1 MAMGLNPETLA
12 SLLQLFVA
20 VPLLSAGLLI
30 MLRKVQWLQNLVL
43 ALVLLA
49 AFAASVS
56 LIFATENGEVFA
68 HGTGG
73 WQPGVAIPFAV
84 DMFSALML
92 TITSL
97 LALVC
102 VWFAA
107 ASGYSNEPLF
117 APLILVLMTGV
128 YGTLL
133 TADIFNFFV
142 FIEVML
148 LPSYALYALTIRKQG
163 GSLRVAGLRLYIAAN
178 LFASTLLLV
187 SAGLIYATAGAVNL
201 GQLAGAA
208 KEDPAVAI
216 AGGLALL
223 SMMIKASVVPAHSWL
238 SRSYPYTSPAI
249 TTLFSGLHT
258 KVAIYAIYRWYAVIF
273 DGDQR
278 WLCIGVVLF
287 SLTMLIGVLGAVGE
301 NTTREILTFHMVS
314 HIGYILLG
322 VAMFTELGM
331 TAGIFYLIHHMVV
344 KTSLFMSTGAIEV
357 KYGTGQLGK
366 VTNMVKREPVL
377 AVAFFAAALS
387 LVGIPPF
394 SGFVAKFGL
403 MLGAWEAHEY
413 FAMIMMVVVSLL
425 TLIAM
430 LKIWSGVFWGDSS
443 QPAPDPAAGQDP
455 DGPGG
460 TLGGGVAIY
469 PDTTAD
475 MSADASHEAAEEQ
488 SNIAVASRRVTDG
501 AEFKDSHRVGGWLT
515 APAVLLALLSLA
527 IGVGAEVL
535 MQWSEVAANGLLD
548 TTNYLEAVNNH

>member
-1 MAMGLNPETLA
+1 MDFGISHETLA
-12 SLLQLFVA
+12 SLLQLYVA
-20 VPLLSAGLLI
+20 IPLVAAGLLTA
-30 MLRKVQWLQNLVL
+30 LRKVQWLQDVVL
-43 ALVLLA
+43 SVVLLA
-49 AFAASVS
+49 ALGGAGA
-56 LIFATENGEVFA
+56 LIAITSDGDVLA

-73 WQPGVAIPFAV
+73 WAPGVAIPFAA

-92 TITSL
+92 TIVSV
-97 LALVC
+97 LALAC
-102 VWFAA
+102 VWFAT
-107 ASGYSNEPLF
+107 ASGYSREPFF
-117 APLILVLMTGV
+117 APFILVLMTGV
-128 YGTLL
+128 FGTLL

-148 LPSYALYALTIRKQG
+148 LPSYGLYAMTIHRRG
-163 GSLRVAGLRLYIAAN
+163 GSLRVAGLRLYIGAN

-216 AGGLALL
+216 ASGLALL
-223 SMMIKASVVPAHSWL
+223 SMMIKASVVPTHSWL

-258 KVAIYAIYRWYAVIF
+258 KVAIYAIYRWYAVLF
-273 DGDQR
+273 DGDSR
-278 WLCIGVVLF
+278 WLWIGIVLF

-357 KYGTGQLGK
+357 KYGTGELGK
-366 VTNMVKREPVL
+366 ATNMMKREPVL
-377 AVAFFAAALS
+377 GVAFFAAALS

-403 MLGAWEAHEY
+403 MLAAWEATEY
-413 FAMIMMVVVSLL
+413 VAMIMMVVVSLL
-425 TLIAM
+425 TLVAM
-430 LKIWSGVFWGDSS
+430 LKIWNGVFWGDTK

-455 DGPGG
+455 DGEGA

-469 PDTTAD
+469 PESDGTSESTSTAVSATGTATATEPHDHDT
-475 MSADASHEAAEEQ
+475 EY
-488 SNIAVASRRVTDG
+488 
-501 AEFKDSHRVGGWLT
+501 KDSHRVGGWLA
-515 APAVLLALLSLA
+515 APAVMLAVLSLA

-535 MQWSEVAANGLLD
+535 MNWSEVAAQGLLD
-548 TTNYLEAVNNH
+548 TSSYVEAVNNH